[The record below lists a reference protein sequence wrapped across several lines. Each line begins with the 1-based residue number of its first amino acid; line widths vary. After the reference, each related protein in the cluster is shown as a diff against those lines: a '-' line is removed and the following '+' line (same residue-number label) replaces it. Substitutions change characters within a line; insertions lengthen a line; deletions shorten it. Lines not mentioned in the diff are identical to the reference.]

1 MMNRPG
7 ADAGLESRLRV
18 MRLLWGVWLVT
29 VGSFVLVSYV
39 ARPPGGAPEGWEAR
53 NPPLLYGLAAAA
65 FSAVVASFV
74 VKRIFYRRAAEAGQP
89 AQAQSGFILALALSE
104 AAVICGMVGLF
115 ATWDSSAYV
124 LYALGALGIALHFP
138 ARGQLEAAYQGAGG
152 GGGRG
157 AGEF

>member
-1 MMNRPG
+1 MENITG
-7 ADAGLESRLRV
+7 ANPGLEDRLRV
-18 MRLLWGVWLVT
+18 MRILWGVWLVT
-29 VGSFVLVSYV
+29 VGSFVLVGYV
-39 ARPPGGAPEGWEAR
+39 VRPPGGAPEGLETR

-74 VKRIFYRRAAEAGQP
+74 VKRIFYRKAAETGRP

-104 AAVICGMVGLF
+104 AAVLFGVVGLF
-115 ATWDSSAYV
+115 VTWDNSAYL

-138 ARGQLEAAYQGAGG
+138 ARGQLEAAYRGAG